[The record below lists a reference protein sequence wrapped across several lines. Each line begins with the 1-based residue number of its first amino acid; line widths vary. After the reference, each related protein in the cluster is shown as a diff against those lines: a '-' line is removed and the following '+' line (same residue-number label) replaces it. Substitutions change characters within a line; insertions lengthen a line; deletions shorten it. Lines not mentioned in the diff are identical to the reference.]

1 MKKGIVA
8 CLLTGLFLTSCT
20 NVVVWTP
27 GQAIMTTLILLAIVV
42 GLVTYGYY
50 KIKEWWK
57 KK

>member
-27 GQAIMTTLILLAIVV
+27 GQANDNINTFSNCCWFSYIWLL
-42 GLVTYGYY
+42 
-50 KIKEWWK
+50 
-57 KK
+57 

>member
-1 MKKGIVA
+1 M
-8 CLLTGLFLTSCT
+8 LLFGH
-20 NVVVWTP
+20 
-27 GQAIMTTLILLAIVV
+27 QDKQMTTLILLAIVV